1 VAKNTKNVVENQNK
15 RKTKMSINRSNE
27 YIISLIKELL
37 KQPNETEWLEF
48 KHNNYDKEMIGE
60 YISALSN
67 SATINGK
74 INAYM
79 IWGVDDK
86 SHEILGTS
94 FRPSSTTKG
103 NEALENWLLRL
114 LKPKIDFR
122 FYEIE
127 IEEKNLVLLEITPA
141 VNNPVMFNGIEY
153 IRLNSHKKKLKE
165 LPEKERELWRVF
177 DRVPFEKQI
186 AVDNLNES
194 EVLKYLEYTA
204 YFDLLKIPLPEN
216 RKAILESL
224 KSDALITK
232 AQNGKWNITNLGAI
246 LFAKKLDDF
255 THLKR
260 KSIRIILYK
269 NNSKLE
275 TIKEIESKK
284 GYAVGFESLI
294 EYINHLLPSNEV
306 IGEVFRETISIY
318 PQLAI
323 RELVANAIIHQDFF
337 QRGNSVMIEIFANRF
352 EVTNPGEPLVDT
364 DRFLD
369 SPPKSRNEILTSFM
383 RRINICEERGS
394 GVDKIVAQTEIYQL
408 PAPIFRAT
416 NGYTIGIL
424 FAHKE
429 LKEMNRVD
437 RVRACYLHCCLKYIE
452 NNFMN
457 NTSLRKRFGIEVKN
471 RSMVSKIINET
482 IKDEKIALYDESVGT
497 KAREYVPKW
506 AK

>member
-1 VAKNTKNVVENQNK
+1 
-15 RKTKMSINRSNE
+15 MSINRTNE
-27 YIISLIKELL
+27 YIVSLIQELL

-48 KHNNYDKEMIGE
+48 KHNNCDKEMIGE

-67 SATINGK
+67 SATLHGK

-86 SHEILGTS
+86 THEILGTT
-94 FRPSSTTKG
+94 FRPSITTKG

-122 FYEIE
+122 FYEVE
-127 IEEKNLVLLEITPA
+127 IEDKYLVLLEITPA
-141 VNNPVMFNGIEY
+141 VVNPVMFSGVEY

-186 AVDNLNES
+186 AVDNLNDS
-194 EVLKYLEYTA
+194 EVLGYLEYTA
-204 YFDLLKIPLPEN
+204 YFDLLKLPLPEN
-216 RKAILESL
+216 RDGILESL
-224 KSDALITK
+224 VSDEMIEKT
-232 AQNGKWNITNLGAI
+232 QNGTWNITNLGAI
-246 LFAKKLDDF
+246 LFAKDLNDF
-255 THLKR
+255 SHLKR
-260 KSIRIILYK
+260 KNIRTILYRD
-269 NNSKLE
+269 NSKLE
-275 TIKEIESKK
+275 TIKEIEGKK
-284 GYAVGFESLI
+284 GYAVGFERLI
-294 EYINHLLPSNEV
+294 ENINNMLPSNEV
-306 IGEVFRETISIY
+306 IGQAFRETILMY
-318 PQLAI
+318 PELAI

-352 EVTNPGEPLVDT
+352 EVINPGEPLVDT

-369 SPPKSRNEILTSFM
+369 SPPKSRNEILASFM

-394 GVDKIVAQTEIYQL
+394 GVDKIVAQTELYQL

-429 LKEMNRVD
+429 LKEMNRMD

-452 NNFMN
+452 NDFMN
-457 NTSLRKRFGIEVKN
+457 NTSLRERFGIEIKN